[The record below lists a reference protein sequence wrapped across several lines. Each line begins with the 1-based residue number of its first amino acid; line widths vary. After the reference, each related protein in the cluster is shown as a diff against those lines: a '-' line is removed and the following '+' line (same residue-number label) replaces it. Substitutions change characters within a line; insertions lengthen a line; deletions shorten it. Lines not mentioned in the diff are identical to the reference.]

1 MNYTFEDLKNKTIII
16 TGGSG
21 FLGSQFIKSFLDIG
35 SNVVNID
42 IKKNNSK
49 LSLNHKSKL
58 LNINCNITK
67 EKEVKN
73 SLKKILKKFKKIDV
87 LINCAFSDH
96 VPKKIKSKK
105 NYLNLEN
112 FDIGQW
118 SSDLNVGL
126 TGSFICTKIFG
137 TVMSKQ
143 KGMGNI
149 INISSDLGIISPDQR
164 IYKKLNYIKPASYSV
179 IKHGII
185 GLTKYT
191 STYWSNKIRCNALA
205 PGGMYNKQNSSF
217 IKEIKKLIP
226 LKRLANYNEYNSV
239 ILFLASDMSSY
250 LNGSTI
256 VADGGRTVW

>member
-21 FLGSQFIKSFLDIG
+21 FLGSQFVKSLLSTG
-35 SNVVNID
+35 SNVVNLD
-42 IKKNNSK
+42 IKENNLKIFSNQKN
-49 LSLNHKSKL
+49 KL
-58 LNINCNITK
+58 LNICCDITR

-73 SLKKILKKFKKIDV
+73 SLKKILKKFKRIDV
-87 LINCAFSDH
+87 LINCAFSDYI
-96 VPKKIKSKK
+96 PKKTKVKK
-105 NYLNLEN
+105 NHFSLEN
-112 FDIGQW
+112 FDIKQW
-118 SSDLNVGL
+118 SIDLSVGL
-126 TGSFICTKIFG
+126 TGALICTKIFG
-137 TVMSKQ
+137 TKMSAQ
-143 KGMGNI
+143 KEMGNI

-164 IYKKLNYIKPASYSV
+164 IYKKLNYIKPVSYSV

-191 STYWSNKIRCNALA
+191 STYWPNKIRCNTFA
-205 PGGMYNKQNSSF
+205 PGGMYNKQNSFF

-226 LKRLANYNEYNSV
+226 LKRLANYKEYNAV
-239 ILFLASDMSSY
+239 ILFLASDLSSY